1 MVHVLVGDKA
11 DDTRALLQA
20 AKKGKSLKWLVPKN
34 AQIGDKTLFHLPS
47 LGFVARGVVGSDPQA
62 DGEGRYRATVRDLT
76 SFPPVPL
83 SFIRKNH
90 KGWKWPT
97 YPRTYTTVDGDNE
110 LRLNKLLES
119 YLRASASPDQFN
131 PEIDRYD
138 ERSVARLF
146 ERMWPDSIV
155 SRACA
160 IHLTKSIQAAHQAS
174 EACWS
179 VSMFADKVRL
189 NVGQV
194 EALTLRAT
202 EARFLF
208 RGSLAQNPKR
218 NVKIELRRGPYY
230 AAVPV
235 ESGACLVPPDKL
247 ISLPS
252 TVREAHDA
260 YIRTAAFRKSVSPFK
275 ASFSP
280 AVLEY
285 LEQTVGKSL
294 PRPSYRSGIH
304 DRVQSLPEEVETS
317 AVLREGAKYQV
328 TVNAYERDPKAR
340 RLCIAKF
347 GTKCCICGFSFGAIY
362 GKVAK
367 GFIHVHHLRELGKIG
382 KEYVVNPVADLRPVC
397 PNCHAVLHRH
407 SPAYS
412 IADVRSFLNP
422 NSQKIER
429 KESI

>member
-20 AKKGKSLKWLVPKN
+20 AKKGKSLKWVVPKN

-119 YLRASASPDQFN
+119 YLGASASPDQFN
-131 PEIDRYD
+131 PEIDRND

-174 EACWS
+174 KACWS

-194 EALTLRAT
+194 EVLTLRAT

-208 RGSLAQNPKR
+208 RSPLAQNPKR
-218 NVKIELRRGPYY
+218 NVKIERRRGPYY
-230 AAVPV
+230 PAVPV
-235 ESGACLVPPDKL
+235 KSGVCLVPTAEL
-247 ISLPS
+247 ISPLS
-252 TVREAHDA
+252 AVRKAHDA
-260 YIRTAAFRKSVSPFK
+260 YIRTAASFKKVSPHK
-275 ASFSP
+275 QGFSP

-285 LEQTVGKSL
+285 LEHTFRTSL
-294 PRPSYRSGIH
+294 PRPSYCSGIE
-304 DRVQSLPEEVETS
+304 DRIQPLPEEIETS
-317 AVLREGAKYQV
+317 AVLWEGAKYQV

-340 RLCIAKF
+340 RLCIAKY
-347 GTKCCICGFSFGAIY
+347 GTDCCICGFSFGATF
-362 GKVAK
+362 GKPAE
-367 GFIHVHHLRELGKIG
+367 GFIHVHHLRELGKIR
-382 KEYVVNPVADLRPVC
+382 KEYVVNPLKDLRPVC
-397 PNCHAVLHRH
+397 PNCHAALH
-407 SPAYS
+407 
-412 IADVRSFLNP
+412 L
-422 NSQKIER
+422 Q
-429 KESI
+429 